1 MNTFLGVLLFSLST
15 KLVGEIWTKAS
26 RKQSCELFLAMT
38 EVWSKAY
45 IYTSTFALRNARN
58 ESLLLRQL
66 KDITMMSFFIIS
78 LHSKGEIYAVL
89 KMHAIT
95 LHEPSFEAGAR
106 SCKWTYSLRYQAN
119 LSFSAKIK
127 DIILMS
133 FFIFSIR
140 SKGEIYAVLQLHAI
154 TLHEPS
160 FEAGARSCK

>member
-38 EVWSKAY
+38 TKQREIKRLSFELLARSGRSANKTEAWSKAY
-45 IYTSTFALRNARN
+45 TYESTFALRNARN

-119 LSFSAKIK
+119 LSFSAKINEH
-127 DIILMS
+127 L
-133 FFIFSIR
+133 F
-140 SKGEIYAVLQLHAI
+140 
-154 TLHEPS
+154 
-160 FEAGARSCK
+160 